1 MFLLDA
7 NVFITAKNTYYG
19 TDFAPGFWEW
29 VSSEHQSIS
38 VRSVVAVRDELL
50 AQDDELSDWAR
61 RLPDS
66 FWLEESDPDVATLR
80 QLAQWAMTGE
90 ARFRQ
95 EARTDFLAT
104 ADYRLVSHALAGSH
118 VVVTHEVAQPEGKK
132 KIKIPDV
139 CSAFGIEFR
148 EQFGLFRE
156 LGLHLVRPL
165 PATS

>member
-19 TDFAPGFWEW
+19 TDFAPGFWDW
-29 VSSEHQSIS
+29 IANEHQLNS

-50 AQDDELSDWAR
+50 AQKDELSDWAR
-61 RLPDS
+61 RLPDN
-66 FWLEESDPDVATLR
+66 FWLEESDADVLTLR
-80 QLAQWAMTGE
+80 QLALWAMTGE
-90 ARFRQ
+90 VRFRQ

-104 ADYRLVSHALAGSH
+104 ADYRLVSQALAGGH

-139 CSAFGIEFR
+139 CAAFDIELK
-148 EQFGLFRE
+148 EPFGLFRE
-156 LGLHLVRPL
+156 LGLHLVRPR
-165 PATS
+165 AAKD